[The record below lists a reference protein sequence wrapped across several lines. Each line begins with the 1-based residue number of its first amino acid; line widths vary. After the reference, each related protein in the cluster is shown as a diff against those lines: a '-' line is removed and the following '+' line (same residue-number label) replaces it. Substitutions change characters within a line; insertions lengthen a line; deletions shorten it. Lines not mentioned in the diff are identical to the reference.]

1 MNIYVLEDDFIQQT
15 RMETVITELLAKHGI
30 EPTSFQ
36 VFGKPQQLLA
46 AAETKGTHQLFFLDI
61 EIKSEELKGLEV
73 AREIRKMNPYAT
85 IVFVTTH
92 SEFMPLSFRYQVS
105 ALDYI
110 EKEISPEKFEK
121 QIETALLYANE
132 QIKKSISEDSFF
144 CQTKYTKLQLPFN
157 EVYFIETS
165 PRAHRVI
172 LHSMGGRTEFT
183 ANLSEIAEKEKRML
197 HCHRSFLINP
207 ANVTK
212 FDKKEKMVYFPNG
225 LSCFVARN
233 KVEAVAD
240 ALDKLH

>member
-1 MNIYVLEDDFIQQT
+1 MNIFVLEDDFIQQT

-144 CQTKYTKLQLPFN
+144 CQTKYTKLQADRIWG
-157 EVYFIETS
+157 YYT
-165 PRAHRVI
+165 
-172 LHSMGGRTEFT
+172 LHF
-183 ANLSEIAEKEKRML
+183 
-197 HCHRSFLINP
+197 
-207 ANVTK
+207 
-212 FDKKEKMVYFPNG
+212 KK
-225 LSCFVARN
+225 L
-233 KVEAVAD
+233 
-240 ALDKLH
+240 